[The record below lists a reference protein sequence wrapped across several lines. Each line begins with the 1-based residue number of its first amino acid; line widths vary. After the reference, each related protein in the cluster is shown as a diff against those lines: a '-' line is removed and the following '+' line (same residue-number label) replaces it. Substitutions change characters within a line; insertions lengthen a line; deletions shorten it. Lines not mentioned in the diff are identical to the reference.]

1 MKEIKA
7 YIRPHQLDR
16 TVDAL
21 EAGPEGPGVTV
32 SEVKGFGHPKG
43 GGPARLTK
51 RAKLE
56 IVVPD
61 DEVEETIQAI
71 IEHARTGNFGDGKI
85 FVSDVEAALRIRT
98 GERGTAAVTFP
109 GDKAKNETKANGSP
123 DHSSSSKGER

>member
-16 TVDAL
+16 VVDAL
-21 EAGPEGPGVTV
+21 EAKPESPGVTV

-43 GGPARLTK
+43 GGPAELMR

-61 DEVEETIQAI
+61 TQVESI
-71 IEHARTGNFGDGKI
+71 ITLITEHAQTGNFGDGKI
-85 FVSDVEAALRIRT
+85 FVSDVEGAVRIRT
-98 GERGTAAVTFP
+98 GERGEEAVTFP
-109 GDKAKNETKANGSP
+109 ET
-123 DHSSSSKGER
+123 

>member
-16 TVDAL
+16 TIDAL

-43 GGPARLTK
+43 GGPARLTR

-61 DEVEETIQAI
+61 AEVEATIEKITQR
-71 IEHARTGNFGDGKI
+71 ARTGNFGDGKI
-85 FVSDVEAALRIRT
+85 FVSGVEEAVRIRT
-98 GERGTAAVTFP
+98 SDRGEAAVRFP
-109 GDKAKNETKANGSP
+109 ETP
-123 DHSSSSKGER
+123 

>member
-16 TVDAL
+16 TIDAL
-21 EAGPEGPGVTV
+21 EAGAEGPGVTV

-43 GGPARLTK
+43 GGPVQLTK

-61 DEVEETIQAI
+61 EEVEETIQAI
-71 IEHARTGNFGDGKI
+71 IERARTGNFGDGKI
-85 FVSDVEAALRIRT
+85 FVSEVEEAVRIRT
-98 GERGTAAVTFP
+98 GERGGAAVTFP
-109 GDKAKNETKANGSP
+109 EDEAVENGPP
-123 DHSSSSKGER
+123 DHSSSSKEER